1 MTAPEEIGSA
11 ADSPKA
17 PAGIPAYRLAAL
29 AFATIVII
37 SIPVAVWMYQS
48 RGPGV
53 DFVSFWAAGRLA
65 ISGTPALAYD
75 IEVHRALELTVT
87 KLRGL
92 MTFPYPPPFL
102 LLVSVFAVL
111 PFWLAYVPWI
121 LGTVALYLASTRAL
135 VAPRFALAHPAALV
149 NTIIG
154 QNGFLTT
161 GIFVAGVALL
171 IARPLLGGMILGLLV
186 VKPQIAVLIPIAL
199 LASRN
204 WQAIGGAALSSILL
218 LAIAAAV
225 FGLDTYRAFFS
236 MAQQQGAFLSTRE
249 WDWGEQASV
258 FALARYFGI
267 DRSAAFA
274 LQAGSA
280 LAAVAVTWRV
290 WASGHERRA
299 AVLAAAT
306 LLVPPY
312 LFAYDSLI
320 LILPLAVLLQ
330 DARRQWL
337 PAIVWLCLFVPLLG
351 YVGLYEGPNTIPIAA
366 VLCIWGVLADRQRA
380 ALPEATPE
388 SMT

>member
-1 MTAPEEIGSA
+1 M
-11 ADSPKA
+11 
-17 PAGIPAYRLAAL
+17 PAYRLAAL
-29 AFATIVII
+29 AFTTIVAI
-37 SIPVAVWMYQS
+37 SIPVAVWVYHS

-65 ISGTPALAYD
+65 LSGEPALAYD
-75 IEVHRALELTVT
+75 IEVHRAFELTVT

-102 LLVSVFAVL
+102 LLVSIFAVL

-121 LGTVALYLASTRAL
+121 IGTVALYVASTRAL

-161 GIFVAGVALL
+161 GIFVSGVSLVV
-171 IARPLLGGMILGLLV
+171 ARPLLGGIVLGLLV
-186 VKPQIAVLIPIAL
+186 VKPQLAVLVPVAL

-204 WQAIGGAALSSILL
+204 WRAIGGAALSSFLL
-218 LAIAAAV
+218 LAMAAAV
-225 FGLDTYRAFFS
+225 FGLETYRAFLE

-258 FALARYFGI
+258 FAFARYFGI

-274 LQAGSA
+274 LQAAVA
-280 LAAVAVTWRV
+280 LAAAAVTWRV
-290 WASGHERRA
+290 WALGHERRA
-299 AVLAAAT
+299 EVLAAAT

-312 LFAYDSLI
+312 LFAYDSLM
-320 LILPLAVLLQ
+320 LIVPLAALLH
-330 DARRQWL
+330 DARRPWL
-337 PAIVWLCLFVPLLG
+337 PAIVWIGLFVPLLG
-351 YVGLYEGPNTIPIAA
+351 YVGVYEGPNTIPIAA
-366 VLCIWGVLADRQRA
+366 ALCIWGVLAERQSA
-380 ALPEATPE
+380 ARR
-388 SMT
+388 